1 MKHGGEKEGIRAEQC
16 RAKLELSAVKQ
27 HFLFPAGIQV
37 HPASSHVLAKYDLI
51 SAGQVKTLRQ
61 YIILSWLLLHRCKI
75 IASTIVDIVD
85 SGCTYRFYSN
95 AEVTN

>member
-37 HPASSHVLAKYDLI
+37 HPASSRVLAEHYLI
-51 SAGQVKTLRQ
+51 SASAAKKLGQ
-61 YIILSWLLLHRCKI
+61 YIILSWLPLHRC
-75 IASTIVDIVD
+75 TF
-85 SGCTYRFYSN
+85 T
-95 AEVTN
+95 